1 MKGLIVKKDEI
12 WYAQDLKHPE
22 YFYRIM
28 HDVPDYAEGL
38 IGEFSTWEHTSEGD
52 FLITTCESIDYECF
66 VEFVNH
72 KLTQNQ

>member
-1 MKGLIVKKDEI
+1 MKGLFVKKDGI
-12 WYAQDLKHPE
+12 WYAQDLRRPE
-22 YFYRIM
+22 HFYRIM

-38 IGEFSTWEHTSEGD
+38 IGTFSTWDPSSEED
-52 FLITTCESIDYECF
+52 FFIAICMSIDYECF